1 MKNKNGFLL
10 EEALLCVALCSVI
23 CLTAS
28 AVCML
33 ESKKEET
40 MKKFEEDINRSWEEI
55 FAQLSECQACPI
67 EETQEE
73 ETS

>member
-1 MKNKNGFLL
+1 
-10 EEALLCVALCSVI
+10 
-23 CLTAS
+23 
-28 AVCML
+28 
-33 ESKKEET
+33 